1 MTKMRVLFLML
12 AIVIPSAVSALA
24 GLQLTF
30 PSLEPITDERLLK
43 PKPGDWL
50 SYRRTPD
57 VHAFSPLSQI
67 DRANVRSLR
76 PVWSYP
82 VRDESRWVPTPIVA
96 NGIMYVSEGS
106 GRILA
111 FDVESGE
118 VRWIHRR
125 NYPEDIRLSMAYPRA
140 RGVAVFGDKVY
151 WATAD

>member
-1 MTKMRVLFLML
+1 MTKMRVLFLMS
-12 AIVIPSAVSALA
+12 AIVILSALSLA
-24 GLQLTF
+24 GMQSKL
-30 PSLEPITDERLLK
+30 SSWEPITEERLLK
-43 PKPGDWL
+43 PRPGDWL
-50 SYRRTPD
+50 NYRRTFD
-57 VHAFSPLSQI
+57 VNGFSPLSQI
-67 DRANVRSLR
+67 NRENVRNLR
-76 PVWSYP
+76 SVWSYP

-96 NGIMYVSEGS
+96 NGIMYVSEGL